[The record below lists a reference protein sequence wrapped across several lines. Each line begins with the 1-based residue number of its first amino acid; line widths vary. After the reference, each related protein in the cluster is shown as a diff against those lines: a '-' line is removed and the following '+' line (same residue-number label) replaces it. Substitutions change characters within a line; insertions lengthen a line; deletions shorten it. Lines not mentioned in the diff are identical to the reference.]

1 MLSLIVDSEQM
12 TLIPLATS
20 SELATHQSAV
30 AGAGSLI
37 ALHLR
42 GASKLKNVPKRG
54 KVQMGRKISAG
65 NQNVH
70 RILIRGGRARFS
82 GFPQM

>member
-1 MLSLIVDSEQM
+1 MLSLIADSEQM

-42 GASKLKNVPKRG
+42 GASKLKNVPKSV
-54 KVQMGRKISAG
+54 KSPK
-65 NQNVH
+65 
-70 RILIRGGRARFS
+70 GG
-82 GFPQM
+82 GDQQ